1 MSSYY
6 HEATNRATRRFNLRE
21 LAEHI
26 FEQKENVLADT
37 RVLIKEIEEFF
48 VNRDKYFERYLDQES
63 IEKLAER
70 IYVFLNLR
78 DSEIQEVILR
88 KRLEAEFAMKIG
100 HLNNIDKEATIKL
113 DIKDNSIE
121 FRVVKNEKFEILN
134 TIDLNKEIIYMDD
147 PFVLDELNQFQ

>member
-1 MSSYY
+1 M
-6 HEATNRATRRFNLRE
+6 
-21 LAEHI
+21 
-26 FEQKENVLADT
+26 
-37 RVLIKEIEEFF
+37 
-48 VNRDKYFERYLDQES
+48 
-63 IEKLAER
+63 
-70 IYVFLNLR
+70 
-78 DSEIQEVILR
+78 R